1 MAFRFAARTLLEL
14 GRELISSDHVAL
26 YELIKNG
33 IDAGSP
39 SISIECSIVIG
50 RDAYS
55 QALEKILDGEEIDD
69 IVSFLH
75 HSVVPSSLVSTRQA
89 FFSEL
94 SCLDAYEFESSLRQA
109 YKRHNYIEIA
119 DQGHGMSLE
128 ELDEIFLTVG
138 TRSRR
143 GENIKGAAYLGDKGV
158 GRLSAMRLGNHLQ
171 VISTRNGERSW
182 NLLSIDWGLI
192 THDSDLDLD
201 DLPVALSSGELKDD
215 ISAQGTR
222 IVISDLSSDWSW
234 DKFSNLFQ
242 GSISRLIDPF
252 TPGKANSLLHV
263 KHNGSRVMIPSI
275 PQKLLE
281 SAHAYCKAKLFF
293 EGEEPRLEGDIFYRL
308 RDKGRV
314 INQRGVE
321 IYSLAQST
329 QKRRGKTGH
338 ASNAVVPISPKAL
351 RDLGPVEV
359 EVYWY
364 NRRVVEAVDELTES
378 VQGTR
383 DEIRKWSGGP
393 MLYRYGYRILPYGD
407 AEDDWLELDKNAFG
421 QSGFK
426 LNRQQVIGFV
436 KVVAPHTSFSE
447 QTNRE
452 GLIETPSTTALR
464 KVLMWLLHSE
474 LRELI
479 NDADEEE
486 LLARREAEH
495 LVTDYRDAELRVYQ
509 AIDKFE
515 MVSGKAGLTVSNDIR
530 RKVTDLV
537 RQCTLVANKTES
549 VLDQAAKD
557 REKFVHLAGIGLMTE
572 FIFHELDRVVDHAV
586 LELSR
591 TKKLPSQSVLQSLE
605 DQLKTLQKRISAFD
619 ELSGEKRQVK
629 SQFYLSEVVQQC
641 IDNHAA
647 QFDRHNIFLDFS
659 VEEGQK
665 PIKAVKGM
673 VIQIV
678 ENLIA
683 NSVYWLK
690 QQVKYQKG
698 FAPKISVT
706 VADGGLSILD
716 NGPGVAPERREIIF
730 QPFITSKPVGQGR
743 GLGLY
748 ISSELARYHGWD
760 LFLENSIGLSRAGR
774 LNNFI
779 LDMKV
784 K

>member
-1 MAFRFAARTLLEL
+1 VLHSAPATAN
-14 GRELISSDHVAL
+14 H
-26 YELIKNG
+26 
-33 IDAGSP
+33 
-39 SISIECSIVIG
+39 IVIS
-50 RDAYS
+50 D
-55 QALEKILDGEEIDD
+55 E
-69 IVSFLH
+69 
-75 HSVVPSSLVSTRQA
+75 
-89 FFSEL
+89 
-94 SCLDAYEFESSLRQA
+94 
-109 YKRHNYIEIA
+109 
-119 DQGHGMSLE
+119 GHGMSLK

-171 VISTRNGERSW
+171 VISTKRDENAWSV
-182 NLLSIDWGLI
+182 LSIDWGLI
-192 THDSDLDLD
+192 THDSDLELEN
-201 DLPVALSSGELKDD
+201 LPVSLGSGDIKKDV
-215 ISAQGTR
+215 SVQGTK
-222 IVISDLSSDWSW
+222 IIISDLSSDWSW
-234 DKFSNLFQ
+234 DKFSGLFQ

-252 TPGKANSLLHV
+252 TPGKANSLLRV
-263 KHNGSRVMIPSI
+263 RYNGSRVVIPSV

-293 EGEEPRLEGDIFYRL
+293 EGDEPRLEGDIYYRL

-314 INQRGVE
+314 IDQRGAE

-329 QKRRGKTGH
+329 QKRRGKAGH
-338 ASNAVVPISPKAL
+338 ASNAIVPISPKAL
-351 RDLGPVEV
+351 KDLGPVEI

-495 LVTDYRDAELRVYQ
+495 LVTDYREAELRVYQ

-515 MVSGKAGLTVSNDIR
+515 HASGKAGLSVSIDIR

-537 RQCTLVANKTES
+537 RQCNLVALKTES
-549 VLDQAAKD
+549 VLDQSTKD

-591 TKKLPSQSVLQSLE
+591 TKNLPSQSVLQSLE

-629 SQFYLSEVVQQC
+629 SQFYLNDVIQQC

-647 QFDRHNIFLDFS
+647 QFERHNIILDV
-659 VEEGQK
+659 VEKNGRM

-698 FAPKISVT
+698 FSPKITIT
-706 VADGGLSILD
+706 VADGLLSILD
-716 NGPGVAPERREIIF
+716 NGPGVAPDRREIIF
-730 QPFITSKPVGQGR
+730 QPFVTSKPIGQGR

-760 LFLENSIGLSRAGR
+760 LFLENSIGLSRPGR

>member
-1 MAFRFAARTLLEL
+1 VF
-14 GRELISSDHVAL
+14 SCS
-26 YELIKNG
+26 K
-33 IDAGSP
+33 
-39 SISIECSIVIG
+39 IE
-50 RDAYS
+50 
-55 QALEKILDGEEIDD
+55 QKQLNTW
-69 IVSFLH
+69 VSFQSAEQPLLGQF
-75 HSVVPSSLVSTRQA
+75 SVSGNT
-89 FFSEL
+89 
-94 SCLDAYEFESSLRQA
+94 YEFEASLREA
-109 YKRHNYIEIA
+109 YRKYNHIVISDE
-119 DQGHGMSLE
+119 GHGMSLK

-171 VISTRNGERSW
+171 VISTKRDENAWSV
-182 NLLSIDWGLI
+182 LSIDWGLI
-192 THDSDLDLD
+192 THDSDLELEN
-201 DLPVALSSGELKDD
+201 LPVSLGSGDIKKDV
-215 ISAQGTR
+215 SVQGTK
-222 IVISDLSSDWSW
+222 IIISDLSSDWSW
-234 DKFSNLFQ
+234 DKFSGLFQ

-252 TPGKANSLLHV
+252 TPGKANSLLRV
-263 KHNGSRVMIPSI
+263 RYNGSRVVIPSV

-293 EGEEPRLEGDIFYRL
+293 EGDEPRLEGDIYYRL

-314 INQRGVE
+314 IDQRGAE

-329 QKRRGKTGH
+329 QKRRGKAGH
-338 ASNAVVPISPKAL
+338 ASNAIVPISPKAL
-351 RDLGPVEV
+351 KDLGPVEI

-495 LVTDYRDAELRVYQ
+495 LVTDYREAELRVYQ

-515 MVSGKAGLTVSNDIR
+515 HASGKAGLSVSIDIR

-537 RQCTLVANKTES
+537 RQCNLVALKTES
-549 VLDQAAKD
+549 VLDQSTKD

-591 TKKLPSQSVLQSLE
+591 TKNLPSQSVLQSLE

-629 SQFYLSEVVQQC
+629 SQFYLNDVIQQC

-647 QFDRHNIFLDFS
+647 QFERHNIILDV
-659 VEEGQK
+659 VEKNGRM

-698 FAPKISVT
+698 FSPKITIT
-706 VADGGLSILD
+706 VADGLLSILD
-716 NGPGVAPERREIIF
+716 NGPGVAPDRREIIF
-730 QPFITSKPVGQGR
+730 QPFVTSKPIGQGR

-760 LFLENSIGLSRAGR
+760 LFLENSIGLSRPGR

>member
-1 MAFRFAARTLLEL
+1 M
-14 GRELISSDHVAL
+14 
-26 YELIKNG
+26 
-33 IDAGSP
+33 
-39 SISIECSIVIG
+39 
-50 RDAYS
+50 
-55 QALEKILDGEEIDD
+55 
-69 IVSFLH
+69 
-75 HSVVPSSLVSTRQA
+75 
-89 FFSEL
+89 
-94 SCLDAYEFESSLRQA
+94 
-109 YKRHNYIEIA
+109 
-119 DQGHGMSLE
+119 
-128 ELDEIFLTVG
+128 G

-171 VISTRNGERSW
+171 VISTKRDENAWSV
-182 NLLSIDWGLI
+182 LSIDWGLI
-192 THDSDLDLD
+192 THDSDLELEN
-201 DLPVALSSGELKDD
+201 LPVSLGSGDIKKDV
-215 ISAQGTR
+215 SVQGTK
-222 IVISDLSSDWSW
+222 IIISDLSSDWSW
-234 DKFSNLFQ
+234 DKFSGLFQ

-252 TPGKANSLLHV
+252 TPGKANSLLRV
-263 KHNGSRVMIPSI
+263 RYNGSRVVIPSV

-293 EGEEPRLEGDIFYRL
+293 EGDEPRLEGDIYYRL

-314 INQRGVE
+314 IDQRGAE

-329 QKRRGKTGH
+329 QKRRGKAGH
-338 ASNAVVPISPKAL
+338 ASNAIVPISPKAL
-351 RDLGPVEV
+351 KDLGPVEI

-495 LVTDYRDAELRVYQ
+495 LVTDYREAELRVYQ

-515 MVSGKAGLTVSNDIR
+515 HASGKAGLSVSIDIR

-537 RQCTLVANKTES
+537 RQCNLVALKTES
-549 VLDQAAKD
+549 VLDQSTKD

-591 TKKLPSQSVLQSLE
+591 TKNLPSQSVLQSLE

-629 SQFYLSEVVQQC
+629 SQFYLNDVIQQC

-647 QFDRHNIFLDFS
+647 QFERHNIILDV
-659 VEEGQK
+659 VEKNGRM

-698 FAPKISVT
+698 FSPKITIT
-706 VADGGLSILD
+706 VADGLLSILD
-716 NGPGVAPERREIIF
+716 NGPGVAPDRREIIF
-730 QPFITSKPVGQGR
+730 QGGGK
-743 GLGLY
+743 
-748 ISSELARYHGWD
+748 
-760 LFLENSIGLSRAGR
+760 N
-774 LNNFI
+774 
-779 LDMKV
+779 
-784 K
+784 

>member
-1 MAFRFAARTLLEL
+1 
-14 GRELISSDHVAL
+14 
-26 YELIKNG
+26 
-33 IDAGSP
+33 
-39 SISIECSIVIG
+39 
-50 RDAYS
+50 
-55 QALEKILDGEEIDD
+55 
-69 IVSFLH
+69 
-75 HSVVPSSLVSTRQA
+75 
-89 FFSEL
+89 
-94 SCLDAYEFESSLRQA
+94 
-109 YKRHNYIEIA
+109 
-119 DQGHGMSLE
+119 
-128 ELDEIFLTVG
+128 VG

-171 VISTRNGERSW
+171 VISTKRDENAWSV
-182 NLLSIDWGLI
+182 LSIDWGLI
-192 THDSDLDLD
+192 THDSDLELEN
-201 DLPVALSSGELKDD
+201 LPVSLGSGDIKKDV
-215 ISAQGTR
+215 SVQGTK
-222 IVISDLSSDWSW
+222 IIISDLSSDWSW
-234 DKFSNLFQ
+234 DKFSGLFQ

-252 TPGKANSLLHV
+252 TPGKANSLLRV
-263 KHNGSRVMIPSI
+263 RYNGSRVVIPSV

-293 EGEEPRLEGDIFYRL
+293 EGDEPRLEGDIYYRL

-314 INQRGVE
+314 IDQRGAE

-329 QKRRGKTGH
+329 QKRRGKAGH
-338 ASNAVVPISPKAL
+338 ASNAIVPISPKAL
-351 RDLGPVEV
+351 KDLGPVEI

-495 LVTDYRDAELRVYQ
+495 LVTDYREAELRVYQ

-515 MVSGKAGLTVSNDIR
+515 HASGKAGLSVSIDIR

-537 RQCTLVANKTES
+537 RQCNLVALKTES
-549 VLDQAAKD
+549 VLDQSTKD

-591 TKKLPSQSVLQSLE
+591 TKNLPSQSVLQSLE

-629 SQFYLSEVVQQC
+629 SQFYLNDVIQQC

-647 QFDRHNIFLDFS
+647 QFERHNIILDV
-659 VEEGQK
+659 VEKNGRM

-698 FAPKISVT
+698 FSPKITIT
-706 VADGGLSILD
+706 VADGLLSILD
-716 NGPGVAPERREIIF
+716 NGPGVAPDRREIIF
-730 QPFITSKPVGQGR
+730 QGGGK
-743 GLGLY
+743 
-748 ISSELARYHGWD
+748 
-760 LFLENSIGLSRAGR
+760 N
-774 LNNFI
+774 
-779 LDMKV
+779 
-784 K
+784 